1 MSAATEL
8 NVIGPFGTTRQ
19 PAWLRLGSIPLAA
32 CLGAFLGLLA
42 WGEARTPAL
51 ALLLPLLWIAM
62 PSRMAVFAL
71 TTAYHLAV
79 IRFLPLFAGTW
90 YESTATGTLM
100 WFLTCILCGMAWA
113 VCWTPSRKT
122 AVVLSRSLLAIV
134 VTMVP
139 PIGSIL
145 PGHPIVG
152 MGYMA
157 GGTSWF
163 GVILFVVYF
172 LGASWLIRVAA
183 PSRLKQWSPHA
194 VWGLLVV
201 AAVVLGVRG
210 AVPNPSAGKLAG
222 PVGALE
228 SKWGPYPK
236 RGSLEVMTRLGQI
249 SRATL
254 ALSGG
259 EGEVRTVVFAESSLG
274 VYDPTM
280 FPAVKRDILS
290 KIEKTGQTVVV
301 GVDLEQGP
309 GRLSKVALVLRP
321 DGTSSYAASRQPIPV
336 VEWSPW
342 GRPTYAMNWLA
353 NSTVNVGSGVN
364 ARVMF
369 CYEEYIPALHLIS
382 ELQGDNHMVIAVA
395 NLWASN
401 NPLTNFVQSAHTEGM
416 ARLFGRH
423 WVRAVNFPKSPEK

>member
-1 MSAATEL
+1 
-8 NVIGPFGTTRQ
+8 
-19 PAWLRLGSIPLAA
+19 
-32 CLGAFLGLLA
+32 
-42 WGEARTPAL
+42 
-51 ALLLPLLWIAM
+51 
-62 PSRMAVFAL
+62 
-71 TTAYHLAV
+71 
-79 IRFLPLFAGTW
+79 
-90 YESTATGTLM
+90 
-100 WFLTCILCGMAWA
+100 
-113 VCWTPSRKT
+113 
-122 AVVLSRSLLAIV
+122 
-134 VTMVP
+134 
-139 PIGSIL
+139 
-145 PGHPIVG
+145 
-152 MGYMA
+152 
-157 GGTSWF
+157 
-163 GVILFVVYF
+163 
-172 LGASWLIRVAA
+172 
-183 PSRLKQWSPHA
+183 
-194 VWGLLVV
+194 
-201 AAVVLGVRG
+201 
-210 AVPNPSAGKLAG
+210 
-222 PVGALE
+222 
-228 SKWGPYPK
+228 
-236 RGSLEVMTRLGQI
+236 MTRLGQI

-342 GRPTYAMNWLA
+342 SRPTYAMNWLA